1 MRGYIPL
8 LLALSASYT
17 TITALPQPRIVR
29 REAAAKPKYSV
40 VPLEPGDDD
49 PASGG
54 LGNGDGNGSSGGGK
68 GKGDGSSDEDGDGIV
83 TVIQTVV
90 KSRKPVTQV
99 VTKTEEPSTVT
110 APGKTVTKAVPTTV
124 SIIDMDEGPVTQT
137 VTVVPESSTS
147 KPKAPKES
155 KPAQESDTT
164 TEKPKPTAQT
174 TPKSLSSAA
183 APGVTSQP
191 QPEPQSKPEP
201 KPKSPTT
208 IESPQTTEDSPSTTC
223 DTNPLPPFETVA
235 QPPPAIESSAAS
247 SNPTTLLTL
256 TTQGAGAPKET
267 VIPSP
272 DSPVAPIPSQETF
285 VDGPATQ
292 GESWSTATVPYVPP
306 VAPTT
311 LLTSTSTSTSTST
324 TTTTTS
330 DVQNETPEPI
340 SPSET
345 QDDGVWHTSYPSWNG
360 TVLSI

>member
-17 TITALPQPRIVR
+17 TITALPQLIIVR
-29 REAAAKPKYSV
+29 RDAAAKPKYSV

-49 PASGG
+49 PASDD
-54 LGNGDGNGSSGGGK
+54 LGSGDGNGSS
-68 GKGDGSSDEDGDGIV
+68 SSDEDGDGIV

-99 VTKTEEPSTVT
+99 VTQTEEPSTVT

-124 SIIDMDEGPVTQT
+124 SIIDMDGGPVAQT
-137 VTVVPESSTS
+137 VTVVPQSSAP

-155 KPAQESDTT
+155 KPAQEPGTT
-164 TEKPKPTAQT
+164 TEKPKPTTQS
-174 TPKSLSSAA
+174 TPKSSSSAA

-191 QPEPQSKPEP
+191 QPEPKPE
-201 KPKSPTT
+201 SPTT
-208 IESPQTTEDSPSTTC
+208 IESPQTTEDSASTTC
-223 DTNPLPPFETVA
+223 DTNPPPPVETVA
-235 QPPPAIESSAAS
+235 QPPPAIESSAAG

-256 TTQGAGAPKET
+256 TSQGAGAPKET

-272 DSPVAPIPSQETF
+272 DSPVAPVPSQETF
-285 VDGPATQ
+285 VEGPASQ
-292 GESWSTATVPYVPP
+292 SESWSTATVPYVPP

-311 LLTSTSTSTSTST
+311 LLTSIST
-324 TTTTTS
+324 TTITTS
-330 DVQNETPEPI
+330 DVQNVTPEPI

-345 QDDGVWHTSYPSWNG
+345 QDDGAWHTSYPAWNG